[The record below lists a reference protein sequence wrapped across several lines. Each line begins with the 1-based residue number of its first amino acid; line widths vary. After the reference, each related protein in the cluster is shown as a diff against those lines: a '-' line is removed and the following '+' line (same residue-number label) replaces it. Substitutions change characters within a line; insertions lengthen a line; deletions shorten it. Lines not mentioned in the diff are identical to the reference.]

1 MAMKSSSAIWL
12 LGMRMTSSSSSA
24 SFCSF
29 SSSRVTTMGGA
40 LVGARH
46 VVPAAAAAAMVV
58 GETEQG
64 GEGFLAVPAAD
75 LRGGGRAWV

>member
-40 LVGARH
+40 LIGARH
-46 VVPAAAAAAMVV
+46 VVPAAAAAMVV
-58 GETEQG
+58 GETEHG